1 MCSSLRNSPL
11 YILYFTLSIQNMAI
25 EVQMQVQI
33 NKHAWKT
40 TIQQK
45 RIYIYMQSRESTLF
59 KQ

>member
-1 MCSSLRNSPL
+1 MEIFDYI
-11 YILYFTLSIQNMAI
+11 YILLFHSFHTKYGNRGLNASTKK
-25 EVQMQVQI
+25 
-33 NKHAWKT
+33 NKHGWRT